1 LGPDHGRRLRRR
13 AAGEKETMILA
24 HYLILSAALFSIG
37 AYGVLARRN
46 LLIILMSVEVMLNG
60 VNVALLA
67 FSRFYAKNP
76 GNPGHVFVLIVMG
89 VAAAEVSVG
98 LAILIAVFRNRKT
111 VDTGDLKSLQG

>member
-1 LGPDHGRRLRRR
+1 M
-13 AAGEKETMILA
+13 TIN
-24 HYLILSAALFSIG
+24 HYLVLSAALFAIG
-37 AYGVLARRN
+37 AYGVIARRN

-67 FSRFYAKNP
+67 FARFHLQTT
-76 GNPGHVFVLIVMG
+76 GQVFVLIVMA

>member
-1 LGPDHGRRLRRR
+1 
-13 AAGEKETMILA
+13 MIS
-24 HYLILSAALFSIG
+24 HYLIVSAALFAIG

-46 LLIILMSVEVMLNG
+46 LLIILMSVELMLNG

-67 FSRFYAKNP
+67 FSRLHQNTQ
-76 GNPGHVFVLIVMG
+76 GQVFVLMVMG

-111 VDTGDLKSLQG
+111 VDTGDLKSLNG